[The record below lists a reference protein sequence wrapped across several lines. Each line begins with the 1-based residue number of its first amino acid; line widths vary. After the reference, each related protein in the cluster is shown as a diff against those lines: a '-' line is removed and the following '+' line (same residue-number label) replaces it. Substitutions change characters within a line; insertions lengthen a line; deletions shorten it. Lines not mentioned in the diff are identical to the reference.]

1 MICHFSHSCERMN
14 CGSEVHGKDEI
25 LSRGIPVHWRSC
37 VRNTLFCISGFKR
50 TTPHFLVWAEYVV
63 NFQNNTAV
71 FLAVWFVMAKAAV
84 KKKKKAQ
91 QQQKQCYHPVAV
103 CTQPDCLWFTL
114 QKISIMERLL
124 YFQERGERNIFPIW
138 SVSIYFHTS
147 SVRREYKVLLSCVLI
162 FSLFASISF
171 CSRAQRTENKMN
183 SNRKGSSNYIFS
195 SPCQKHYK
203 EWKKQCL
210 TLSPRTG

>member
-37 VRNTLFCISGFKR
+37 VRNTLFCVSGFKR

-84 KKKKKAQ
+84 KKKKKSPTTT
-91 QQQKQCYHPVAV
+91 KTMLSSCS
-103 CTQPDCLWFTL
+103 CLHSAWLLVVYFAENFNNGETAL
-114 QKISIMERLL
+114 FSGAGGKKYFPNMICFYLFSHKLCEER
-124 YFQERGERNIFPIW
+124 I
-138 SVSIYFHTS
+138 
-147 SVRREYKVLLSCVLI
+147 
-162 FSLFASISF
+162 
-171 CSRAQRTENKMN
+171 
-183 SNRKGSSNYIFS
+183 
-195 SPCQKHYK
+195 
-203 EWKKQCL
+203 
-210 TLSPRTG
+210 